1 MAERDKDNLVDELV
15 DYDPL
20 GSDPALQAALARAQ
34 AQAWLPG
41 LQQHA
46 RTVGSSAFAQ
56 WADQANRHPP
66 QLQQWDARGRRIDQ
80 VEFHP
85 AWHQVLAHYRAQQ
98 LIDMPFADA
107 PEDAASGR
115 WTAWAAGFYLH
126 GQAEAGSLCP
136 ATMTTAAI
144 PVLRKEP
151 ALWAQIAPGIT
162 SAHHDARDA
171 PLADKTALWV
181 GMGMTEKQGGSD
193 VRSNTTV
200 AYPQGATGGGRGA
213 AYRLQGHKWFYSVP
227 MADAHLVVARM
238 ASSAADGHAL
248 QAPLACFWVPRWQP
262 DGTRNHVL
270 VQRLKDKVG
279 NRSNA
284 SSEVLFDDAYGVL
297 VGEEGRGIATI
308 MEMATVTRLCCVLRA
323 GQLRAAAPG
332 HCAGAVVGPAPPG
345 LWRGAHR
352 AAADAI
358 GAGRPGAG
366 ERGSAALGHAAGAGL

>member
-1 MAERDKDNLVDELV
+1 M
-15 DYDPL
+15 
-20 GSDPALQAALARAQ
+20 QAALARAQ

-56 WADQANRHPP
+56 WPDQPNRHPP

-115 WTAWAAGFYLH
+115 WTPGPPAFTCMARQKRAASAPQRL
-126 GQAEAGSLCP
+126 
-136 ATMTTAAI
+136 TTAAI

-181 GMGMTEKQGGSD
+181 GMGMTENP
-193 VRSNTTV
+193 RRL
-200 AYPQGATGGGRGA
+200 GRAQQHHRGLSAGCHRWRARRGLPA
-213 AYRLQGHKWFYSVP
+213 A
-227 MADAHLVVARM
+227 
-238 ASSAADGHAL
+238 
-248 QAPLACFWVPRWQP
+248 
-262 DGTRNHVL
+262 
-270 VQRLKDKVG
+270 
-279 NRSNA
+279 
-284 SSEVLFDDAYGVL
+284 
-297 VGEEGRGIATI
+297 
-308 MEMATVTRLCCVLRA
+308 
-323 GQLRAAAPG
+323 
-332 HCAGAVVGPAPPG
+332 
-345 LWRGAHR
+345 
-352 AAADAI
+352 
-358 GAGRPGAG
+358 RP
-366 ERGSAALGHAAGAGL
+366 